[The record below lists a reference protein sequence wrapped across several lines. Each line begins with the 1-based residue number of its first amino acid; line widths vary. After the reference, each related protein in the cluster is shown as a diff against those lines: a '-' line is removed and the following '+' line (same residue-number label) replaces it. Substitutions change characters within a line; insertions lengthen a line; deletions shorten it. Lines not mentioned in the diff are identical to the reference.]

1 MSGSL
6 SSLLTAPT
14 VTTTAASTAATA
26 AAAGLASTTSASAS
40 SSAAPNALTSLS
52 SNFTSFL
59 NLLLTQ
65 LQNQDPTTPM
75 DTNSFT
81 TELVQFSSVEQQI
94 TTNSSLTS
102 LIQATQGTE
111 VIQATG
117 VVGKSV
123 TISSTQVP
131 LQNGSATVNYI
142 TTAAEP
148 VDITVTNASGVK
160 VAEVTGTSNAGANT
174 WTWNGQN
181 SAGVQQPDGA
191 YTVAINGTST
201 SGTTAAVP
209 FTATGTATGVVNSN
223 GVVTLQVGGVSVPFS
238 SVQSV
243 AGG

>member
-1 MSGSL
+1 MSGST
-6 SSLLTAPT
+6 SSLLTAPPLSS
-14 VTTTAASTAATA
+14 AASSAAS
-26 AAAGLASTTSASAS
+26 AAAGGGVSAGG
-40 SSAAPNALTSLS
+40 SAAPNALTSLS

-65 LQNQDPTTPM
+65 LKNQDPTTPM

-102 LIQATQGTE
+102 LIQATQGSE

-123 TISSTQVP
+123 TVSSTQAA
-131 LQNGSATVNYI
+131 LQNGSATVNYT

-160 VAEVTGTSNAGANT
+160 VAEVTGTSSAGANS
-174 WTWNGQN
+174 WTWDGKN

-191 YTVAINGTST
+191 YTVAINGASP
-201 SGTTAAVP
+201 SGATAAVP
-209 FTATGTATGVVNSN
+209 FTVTGKATGVVNSN
-223 GVVTLQVGGVSVPFS
+223 GAVTLQVGAVSVPFS

>member
-1 MSGSL
+1 MSGST

-14 VTTTAASTAATA
+14 VTGAAASTAAAA
-26 AAAGLASTTSASAS
+26 AAAGVAPAAAPGSA
-40 SSAAPNALTSLS
+40 AAPNALTSLS

-65 LQNQDPTTPM
+65 LKNQDPTTPM

-123 TISSTQVP
+123 TVDSTQVP
-131 LQNGSATVNYI
+131 LQNGSATVNYA

-148 VDITVTNASGVK
+148 VDITVTDASGVK

-174 WTWNGQN
+174 WTWDGKN

-191 YTVAINGTST
+191 YTVSINGTQ
-201 SGTTAAVP
+201 SGGTAAAVP
-209 FTATGTATGVVNSN
+209 FTATGTATGVTNSN
-223 GVVTLQVGGVSVPFS
+223 GAVTLQVGAVSVPFS
-238 SVQSV
+238 SVESV
-243 AGG
+243 AGS